1 MNFFDQI
8 INKFQIIS
16 DPLSFIGVLF
26 TIIVSLYIF
35 KHENSY
41 SFVRERHDKIIFPLF
56 NLLEPFLYHDVPKE
70 TLESALQ
77 IIESNKNLIDGKLL
91 GVSYF
96 CAKNPS
102 RNNLNELFS
111 YVDRAYDKSCRKLGL
126 KTRTFSY
133 RFSRKQYKNVTSII
147 LHMVVYTLFGLIV
160 FAIFLFVF
168 LYVVAVLYA
177 LYESLSSIKQLIML
191 LLVSFLVIV
200 LNKYMEKF
208 H

>member
-56 NLLEPFLYHDVPKE
+56 NLLEPFLYHDVPKG

-191 LLVSFLVIV
+191 LLVSFLVIM

>member
-35 KHENSY
+35 KHENLN
-41 SFVRERHDKIIFPLF
+41 SFTRERHDKIIFPLF

-77 IIESNKNLIDGKLL
+77 VIEDNKNLVDGKLL
-91 GVSYF
+91 EVSYF
-96 CAKNPS
+96 CTKNPS
-102 RNNLNELFS
+102 QDNLNELFY
-111 YVDRAYDKSCRKLGL
+111 YVDKAYDKSCRKLGL

-133 RFSRKQYKNVTSII
+133 RFARKQYKNVASII
-147 LHMVVYTLFGLIV
+147 LHFAVYTLLALIAGAIIL
-160 FAIFLFVF
+160 FAF
-168 LYVVAVLYA
+168 LYAVAILYV
-177 LYESLSSIKQLIML
+177 LYESLNSIKQLIML
-191 LLVSFLVIV
+191 FLIGFLAIM
-200 LNKYMEKF
+200 LNKYIQRL
-208 H
+208 